1 MEQVGVKLIGYFI
14 VSVCL
19 AILIGCFVTP
29 EWLKAC
35 GMLFGAIYIYTVA
48 IFISPQKTPIMKTLK
63 GCPICGADA
72 VFEDVGSYNGNTLW
86 TVKCTKC
93 GATLMNESVQKDFV
107 TKEWNLRT
115 TGVIFRRDCKES
127 TTAYG
132 GNYEKEIGD
141 GGIYL

>member
-1 MEQVGVKLIGYFI
+1 MEQVSIKLIGYFI

-72 VFEDVGSYNGNTLW
+72 VFEDVGNCNGDTLW

-93 GATLMNESVQKDFV
+93 GTALFRSFTQKSVAMNM
-107 TKEWNLRT
+107 WNDRPACVRL
-115 TGVIFRRDCKES
+115 GKVMP
-127 TTAYG
+127 
-132 GNYEKEIGD
+132 
-141 GGIYL
+141 

>member
-48 IFISPQKTPIMKTLK
+48 IFISPQEKPPTLK
-63 GCPICGADA
+63 GCPVCGADA
-72 VFEDVGSYNGNTLW
+72 VFVEEGNYNSYTLW

-93 GATLMNESVQKDFV
+93 GTALFRSFAQKSVAMNM
-107 TKEWNLRT
+107 WNDRPAC
-115 TGVIFRRDCKES
+115 VR
-127 TTAYG
+127 YG
-132 GNYEKEIGD
+132 KVMP
-141 GGIYL
+141 

>member
-35 GMLFGAIYIYTVA
+35 GMLFGAIYIY
-48 IFISPQKTPIMKTLK
+48 
-63 GCPICGADA
+63 DA
-72 VFEDVGSYNGNTLW
+72 VFVEEGNYNSYTLW

-93 GATLMNESVQKDFV
+93 GTALFRSFTQKSIAMNM
-107 TKEWNLRT
+107 WNDRPAC
-115 TGVIFRRDCKES
+115 VR
-127 TTAYG
+127 YG
-132 GNYEKEIGD
+132 KVMP
-141 GGIYL
+141 

>member
-48 IFISPQKTPIMKTLK
+48 IFISPQEKPPTLK
-63 GCPICGADA
+63 GCPVCGANTI
-72 VFEDVGSYNGNTLW
+72 SYFIGGLNKNDGYAL
-86 TVKCTKC
+86 
-93 GATLMNESVQKDFV
+93 ATE
-107 TKEWNLRT
+107 
-115 TGVIFRRDCKES
+115 
-127 TTAYG
+127 A
-132 GNYEKEIGD
+132 
-141 GGIYL
+141 